1 MLSAMTQAA
10 RIITK
15 FGGEAKIAALLDIT
29 VPRVQRWS
37 FPASRGGNDGRVPP
51 KHYQFLLDAAKARN
65 IDLSPSDFFDSIGDF
80 PPEQA
85 RAS

>member
-1 MLSAMTQAA
+1 MLSAMTQAT
-10 RIITK
+10 RIIDK

-37 FPASRGGNDGRVPP
+37 FPANRGGNDGRVPP
-51 KHYQFLLDAAKARN
+51 KHYQFLLDAAKARGV
-65 IDLSPSDFFDSIGDF
+65 DLSPSDFFDSVGDAA
-80 PPEQA
+80 PQQA